1 MNLRQQAELDLAFTL
16 EDTENGFASDF
27 VLISPDGTE
36 YELKGIVGDTG
47 LLFNTDGLPI
57 SGRSVVASFRLSKMI
72 NEEKQTYKKIG
83 KGWTALVKD
92 LSGKQW
98 KLYVTDFK
106 PDRTIGIGVLN
117 LSLELKND

>member
-1 MNLRQQAELDLAFTL
+1 MNLRLQAEQDLALTL

-27 VLISPDGTE
+27 VLISADGVE
-36 YELKGIVGDTG
+36 FSLKGIVGDIG
-47 LLFNTDGLPI
+47 FLFDSEGVPI
-57 SGRSVVASFRLSKMI
+57 SGRSLVVSYRLSSLV
-72 NEEKQTYKKIG
+72 NENGMYLKPNR
-83 KGWTALVKD
+83 GWTAKVSD